1 MDKHYRKYIKSAADL
16 VTSRVQTR
24 AGFISFAL
32 EKNRRSTPYIESAKS
47 FKLLASEAQNPQDLL
62 RMSSI
67 RSSLLT
73 AAGVSDK
80 ALKYLTEKD
89 KDKAIEELIE
99 NFLEPAGQ
107 YFVDEVVYRYLLIK
121 GDSFGGSLRNLVGIL
136 AQQKLIRTLLSN
148 MQVMGIKYTWINS
161 NSSKVWFAQPD
172 HDYAIEKDMKAICW
186 SVNDRNRVLAFNRTI
201 PVVGKNVDLCL
212 FNCAQSDYQSGK
224 IVRSPEKLV
233 MLGELKGGID
243 PAGADEHWKTAK
255 SALDRIRKG
264 CNEVNPSLKTSFI
277 GAAIESSMANEIWDQ
292 LESGVLDHAAN
303 MTVENQL
310 INYCDWLLT
319 L

>member
-16 VTSRVQTR
+16 VTSREQTR

-47 FKLLASEAQNPQDLL
+47 FRLLAAGAKNPQDLL

-67 RSSLLT
+67 RTSLLT
-73 AAGVSDK
+73 AAGLSDK
-80 ALKYLTEKD
+80 ALNYLTDKD
-89 KDKAIEELIE
+89 QDKAIEELIE
-99 NFLEPAGQ
+99 NFLEPAGEH
-107 YFVDEVVYRYLLIK
+107 FVDEAVYRYLLIK
-121 GDSFGGSLRNLVGIL
+121 GDSLGGSMRNLVGAL

-148 MQVMGIKYTWINS
+148 MQVMGIKYTWIGS

-172 HDYAIEKDMKAICW
+172 NDYAIENDLKAICW
-186 SVNDRNRVLAFNRTI
+186 SVKDRNRVLAFNLSI
-201 PVVGKNVDLCL
+201 PVVRKNVDLCL
-212 FNCAQSDYQSGK
+212 FDCTQSEYRSGK
-224 IVRSPEKLV
+224 IVRFPEKLV

-243 PAGADEHWKTAK
+243 PAGADEHWKTAN

-292 LESGVLDHAAN
+292 LETGVLDHAAN